1 MTVDLVL
8 ARMTH
13 LVVAAIWAG
22 SVCYVALSVVPAA
35 RDGVFTT
42 TDPLHTLLRTLKR
55 VSRASSL
62 VLLLTGGH
70 LAGRIYTSESLT
82 STTNGRLVLLMTFLW
97 LVLTALVEIAASRFE
112 TGLDAKQ
119 LREPARDSLFLFRAA
134 ALVSVA
140 LLLVAGAITTN
151 AVTLF

>member
-1 MTVDLVL
+1 MIDLVL

-13 LVVAAIWAG
+13 LLVAAIWAG

-42 TDPLHTLLRTLKR
+42 TDPLYTLLRTLKR
-55 VSRASSL
+55 ISRVSSL

-70 LAGRIYTSESLT
+70 LAGRIYTSESLV
-82 STTNGRLVLLMTFLW
+82 STTNGQLVVLMTLLW

-134 ALVSVA
+134 ALVSLA
-140 LLLVAGAITTN
+140 LLLVAGAISAN
-151 AVTLF
+151 AATLL